1 VWKGHRQRVFF
12 EELFVNF
19 KSVKKTRKVF
29 DKTIEVNTVSFKIQV
44 VFVLKSIKEAIE
56 KKKQSYFLSIKTTA
70 RLKFKLIGREPHGGS
85 NFLGSRRKCWLTGK

>member
-1 VWKGHRQRVFF
+1 MWKGHRQRVFF

-29 DKTIEVNTVSFKIQV
+29 DKTIEVNTVSFKNQV

-56 KKKQSYFLSIKTTA
+56 KEEAELFSKYQNHCASQIQAYWKGASW
-70 RLKFKLIGREPHGGS
+70 R
-85 NFLGSRRKCWLTGK
+85 